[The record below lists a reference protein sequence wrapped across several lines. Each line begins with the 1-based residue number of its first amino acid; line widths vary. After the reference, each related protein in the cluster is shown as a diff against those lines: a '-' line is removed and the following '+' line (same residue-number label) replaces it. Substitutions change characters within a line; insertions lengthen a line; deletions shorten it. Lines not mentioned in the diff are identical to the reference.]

1 MIITQKRE
9 RASGR
14 ASGKTKI
21 DAFKV
26 FPYPPLSGRGGRE
39 REREGGVESP
49 SPFLIP
55 SPPSS
60 STIPSTRKPNDQW
73 RFKKIFQNFSPI
85 LSLRPLDRPS
95 PQFQSFAIPSSP
107 PLLLSSSFFAVAA
120 NFSRENG
127 RKTKKFAMIYH
138 RRLRRGAP
146 THAAVADDGL
156 AGSRGGEGE
165 KNLCAHES
173 K

>member
-1 MIITQKRE
+1 MEK
-9 RASGR
+9 
-14 ASGKTKI
+14 
-21 DAFKV
+21 
-26 FPYPPLSGRGGRE
+26 
-39 REREGGVESP
+39 
-49 SPFLIP
+49 
-55 SPPSS
+55 
-60 STIPSTRKPNDQW
+60 
-73 RFKKIFQNFSPI
+73 NFSPI

-95 PQFQSFAIPSSP
+95 RNFKASLPILPSP

-138 RRLRRGAP
+138 RRRLRRGAP

-156 AGSRGGEGE
+156 VGSRGGEGE